1 MPLELTI
8 DQKARIDVAFTDRAG
23 NPAKVDGTPLWASS
37 DEGLF
42 SVEPAEDGMSAYV
55 VSGDETGDAGLLT
68 VRADADMGEGM
79 REVVGTLE
87 VRILA
92 GETQFISLTPG
103 EAEPK

>member
-23 NPAKVDGTPLWASS
+23 HPATVDGVPVWASS

-42 SVEPAEDGMSAYV
+42 SVQPAEDGMSAYV
-55 VSGDETGDAGLLT
+55 VAGDETGDAGLLT

-87 VRILA
+87 VRISS
-92 GETQFISLTPG
+92 GETQFMTLTPG